1 MDQSAYTVVA
11 PSEDANAELTPSEL
25 RAILQKADDEI
36 KLHTLRNIIVNSL
49 NGHAQPTLLMPI
61 IQYVLPSKNKQI
73 KKMLH
78 FYWEVCPKYDEKGEL
93 KQEMILVV
101 NAIRNDLQHP
111 NEYIRGS
118 TLRFLQKIKEPELLE
133 PLIPSIRACL
143 EHRHS
148 YVRKNA
154 VFCIY
159 AIYQHHESIISD
171 APEIMLTF
179 LAAEAD
185 STCKRN
191 AFVLL
196 SHAAPEKA
204 IDYIMDIF
212 ETIPNMDEL
221 MQLAVIELI
230 RKESKGD
237 SPHRTKYIRAI
248 SELLSAPSHAVKY
261 ESAIT
266 LTTLT
271 QNAAATKATAGALID
286 LAVKESDNNVKLI
299 VLSRLDVLRA
309 KHEHVM
315 DPLVM
320 DLLRVLSSP
329 DMDVRRKALAI
340 ALQMVSSRN
349 VEEVV
354 LFMRKELLKTTSGDA
369 SNANVSSEKNIE
381 YRQLLIQ
388 SIHQC
393 AIKFSEVA
401 SNVVHTLM
409 EFLGDSANPS
419 NASAVDVIV
428 FVREV
433 VEKFPDLRPTI
444 ITKLLSILPQIKSG
458 KVFRGALWILGE
470 YCETSESI
478 EQTLTHIRQ
487 ILGEVPILAAEE
499 RLLREE
505 EHKEEQ
511 ELQSHQGTNG
521 DLLGDSKPAPTSSS
535 STRVRADG
543 TYATETAF
551 DSEANAAAR
560 LEAVKNATKPPLR
573 ALILLGDFYTAAS
586 FGSSLT
592 KLILRLY
599 KLSDVD
605 SGRRNE
611 RRAEAMLQLTSIIR
625 VGQSKFTATQ
635 IDEDSTERITECIE
649 SLAQLGV
656 SEAAESSAATEEV
669 FLHDTKAAYAKMV
682 EAEERKNAEKKAK
695 ESKIK
700 QVQPDDV
707 ISFRQ
712 LAKKSAAE
720 AEAED
725 AERELTQATGLA
737 EKAKEDFVGK
747 LKRVVQLTGFSDS
760 VYAEAYVNVQQ
771 FDILLD
777 VLVVNQTSATLQN
790 LGIEFATLGD
800 LKLVERPSS
809 CTLGPYAF
817 QSIKATIK
825 VSSTETGVI
834 FGNIIY
840 EATEK
845 GQKTST
851 AAPESACVVL
861 NDIHVD
867 IMDYIKPSM
876 CTETQFRSMWTE
888 FEWENKVNVNTPL
901 RDLRRYLQHL
911 MRSTNMACLTPS
923 ASLAGECGFL
933 SANLYA
939 RSLFGE
945 DALANVSIEQMDDGT
960 VQGHVRIRAKTQ
972 GIALSLGDRITLA
985 QKGGSKGSSNGAVNG
1000 LSQEGAA
1007 NGQQAGD
1014 EDEDE
1019 LQDTHGLDEAQLE
1032 MLRL

>member
-1 MDQSAYTVVA
+1 MGRNRPLTCIT
-11 PSEDANAELTPSEL
+11 NASFSPLPHL
-25 RAILQKADDEI
+25 
-36 KLHTLRNIIVNSL
+36 
-49 NGHAQPTLLMPI
+49 AQ
-61 IQYVLPSKNKQI
+61 
-73 KKMLH
+73 
-78 FYWEVCPKYDEKGEL
+78 
-93 KQEMILVV
+93 
-101 NAIRNDLQHP
+101 A
-111 NEYIRGS
+111 
-118 TLRFLQKIKEPELLE
+118 
-133 PLIPSIRACL
+133 
-143 EHRHS
+143 
-148 YVRKNA
+148 
-154 VFCIY
+154 
-159 AIYQHHESIISD
+159 
-171 APEIMLTF
+171 
-179 LAAEAD
+179 
-185 STCKRN
+185 
-191 AFVLL
+191 
-196 SHAAPEKA
+196 
-204 IDYIMDIF
+204 
-212 ETIPNMDEL
+212 
-221 MQLAVIELI
+221 
-230 RKESKGD
+230 
-237 SPHRTKYIRAI
+237 KYIRAI

-266 LTTLT
+266 LPSLT
-271 QNAAATKATAGALID
+271 QTSAAIKATAGALIE
-286 LAVKESDNNVKLI
+286 LAVKESDNNVKII

-309 KHEHVM
+309 KHEHVI

-320 DLLRVLSSP
+320 DLLRVLSAP
-329 DMDVRRKALAI
+329 DMDVRRQALGI

-354 LFMRKELLKTTSGDA
+354 LLLRKELMKTVE
-369 SNANVSSEKNIE
+369 NANAGTSHERNIE

-388 SIHQC
+388 TIHQC
-393 AIKFSEVA
+393 AIRFSEVA
-401 SNVVHTLM
+401 SKVVHTLM
-409 EFLGDSANPS
+409 EFLGDPS
-419 NASAVDVIV
+419 NPSAVDVIT

-433 VEKFPDLRPTI
+433 VEKFKDLRPAI
-444 ITKLLSILPQIKSG
+444 ITKLLSTFPQIKSG
-458 KVFRGALWILGE
+458 KVFRGALWIVGE
-470 YCETSESI
+470 YCEKDDEL
-478 EQTLTHIRQ
+478 EDALAQIRQ
-487 ILGEVPILAAEE
+487 VVGEVPILAAEE
-499 RLLREE
+499 RLLQQEE
-505 EHKEEQ
+505 NKEAAEG
-511 ELQSHQGTNG
+511 EADGST
-521 DLLGDSKPAPTSSS
+521 PAVAKTTS
-535 STRVRADG
+535 RVRADG

-551 DSEANAAAR
+551 SSESNASAR

-573 ALILLGDFYTAAS
+573 SLILLGDFYTATVLA
-586 FGSSLT
+586 SSLT
-592 KLILRLY
+592 KLVFRLN
-599 KLSDVD
+599 DAAGVD
-605 SGRRNE
+605 PGRKNE
-611 RRAEAMLQLTSIIR
+611 RRAEAMLLMTSIIR
-625 VGQSKFTATQ
+625 VGQSKFAAAP
-635 IDEDSTERITECIE
+635 IDEDSQERIMECIE
-649 SLAQLGV
+649 TLAELGAPTRDTA
-656 SEAAESSAATEEV
+656 AAEQV

-682 EAEERKNAEKKAK
+682 EAEEKKAAEKAAK
-695 ESKIK
+695 QSKVK
-700 QVQPDDV
+700 QVQPDDL

-747 LKRVVQLTGFSDS
+747 LKRVVQLTGFSDA

-809 CTLGPYAF
+809 YTLGPYAF

-867 IMDYIKPSM
+867 IMDYIKPAS

-888 FEWENKVNVNTPL
+888 FEWENKVNVNTTIT
-901 RDLRRYLQHL
+901 DLRKYLQYM

-945 DALANVSIEQMDDGT
+945 DALANVSIEQADDGT

-985 QKGGSKGSSNGAVNG
+985 QKGPSKDDDDADAD
-1000 LSQEGAA
+1000 LE
-1007 NGQQAGD
+1007 
-1014 EDEDE
+1014 
-1019 LQDTHGLDEAQLE
+1019 QDPGRDLL
-1032 MLRL
+1032 L